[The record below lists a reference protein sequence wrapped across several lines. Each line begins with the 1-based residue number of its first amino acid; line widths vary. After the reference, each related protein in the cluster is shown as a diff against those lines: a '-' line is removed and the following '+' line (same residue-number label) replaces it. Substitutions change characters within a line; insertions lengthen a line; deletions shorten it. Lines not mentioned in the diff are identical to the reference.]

1 MTWIFQ
7 EVGQNVH
14 VLRMET
20 PTSKNWEQWV
30 LLVSDQHWDN
40 PLCERDL
47 LADHYNEAVA
57 RGAPIL
63 SFGDQL

>member
-1 MTWIFQ
+1 
-7 EVGQNVH
+7 
-14 VLRMET
+14 MET

-40 PLCERDL
+40 PLCDREL